1 MSKVYD
7 FNKFSG
13 NNSQRGEYEF
23 NVKLDFTEC
32 IVRNSPP
39 DLKDLDMATAHI
51 NYKASVVTGKV
62 GISDIDFSVSE
73 IELRLEIDDYP
84 NESIIEEIEIKPGV
98 NIPVDQII
106 IRKGDNIIPTEPT
119 QIEVDM
125 MKSGDVSKFRVEI
138 TFGSDSR

>member
-13 NNSQRGEYEF
+13 NNSQRGEYGF
-23 NVKLDFTEC
+23 NVKLDYTEC
-32 IVRNSPP
+32 LVRNTPP

-51 NYKASVVTGKV
+51 NYKASVMSGKV
-62 GISDIDFSVSE
+62 GIYDIDFSVNE

-98 NIPVDQII
+98 NIPLDRII
-106 IRKGDNIIPTEPT
+106 IRKGDKIIPTEPT
-119 QIEVDM
+119 MIEVDM
-125 MKSGDVSKFRVEI
+125 GKSGDVSKFLVEI
-138 TFGSDSR
+138 TFGSDS